1 MLTKKE
7 IQRRVNKICAEE
19 KMKDEDILSSKQFY
33 SLLQDGV
40 YAILDRLEESI
51 ELKCISDPKNEMTA
65 CTNGNVII
73 INTLGELIA
82 GTLREKY
89 LKCMGMIA
97 HECGHILYTDFEL
110 FPKLRNAWEKGT
122 YLNGCSHPKAESVMD
137 MLQYY
142 PNYKKVYLQM
152 MKTLENVILDIHD
165 EKCIYSEFTGMCTKG
180 LTLLNKEL
188 YAQSH
193 PIKEQLSEEGSNKFG
208 IAIMAIL
215 ISGKGFELKDSGL
228 EGDETWQEIKEVLD
242 DCEEDLKILESSNSR
257 KEKAELY
264 NTLFVKLYKLFDLPE
279 NKEEMEK
286 SDKSDLSDEVME
298 KIMESLSELSKS
310 ISPEHSETGPARA
323 PREVEL
329 KEPESKES
337 EEKEKEES
345 KAIDEMLESIEKDIV
360 EENEQIENEKAHESE
375 LEREFKSIND
385 KCDVKRYLE
394 VSREDAQ
401 PMGEYKYVLD
411 QKLKEAEALVR
422 KINSIWKDRETD
434 EAQSGYLFG
443 QRFNASDTFRGDG
456 LYFSRISSPEGR
468 PKVAFAI
475 LVDESGS
482 MAGGKIKAAKEAAVC
497 INYALKK
504 LDIPHMIMGHTTQDT
519 RRGEELWL
527 RSYVDFDT
535 TDDKD
540 SQRLCSIMAYADNL
554 DGIAIYNVGQKLLK
568 RPEENKVL
576 IVISDGQ
583 PAGIGY
589 CGTEAN
595 AHTKETINTLR
606 KKGLKVFGAIV
617 DSFKSVAEL
626 YGDNYSFDCQENLD
640 KNLIKLI
647 KRYCV

>member
-19 KMKDEDILSSKQFY
+19 KIKDEDILSSKQFY

-51 ELKCISDPKNEMTA
+51 ELVCMSNPKNEMTA
-65 CTNGNVII
+65 CTNGSEII
-73 INTLGELIA
+73 INTLGKLIT

-97 HECGHILYTDFEL
+97 HECGHILYMDFEL

-137 MLQYY
+137 MLSYY
-142 PNYKKVYLQM
+142 PNYKKAYLQT
-152 MKTLENVILDIHD
+152 MKTLENVIVDIHD
-165 EKCIYSEFTGMCTKG
+165 EKCIYSEFSGMCTKG

-188 YAQSH
+188 YAQS
-193 PIKEQLSEEGSNKFG
+193 PEIKEQLKNDSK
-208 IAIMAIL
+208 ITVAIMAIL
-215 ISGKGFELKDSGL
+215 LSGKGFELKDSGL
-228 EGDETWQEIKEVLD
+228 EDDETWQEIKNVLN
-242 DCEEDLKILESSNSR
+242 DCEEELKILESSNSR

-264 NTLFVKLYKLFDLPE
+264 NVLFVKLYKLFDLPE
-279 NKEEMEK
+279 NEEEMKNSEQ
-286 SDKSDLSDEVME
+286 SDLSDEEVE

-323 PREVEL
+323 PREVEI
-329 KEPESKES
+329 KEPEEKPEESEKES
-337 EEKEKEES
+337 EEES
-345 KAIDEMLESIEKDIV
+345 KAIDEMLESVEKDIV
-360 EENEQIENEKAHESE
+360 EENVQMENEKTHESE

-385 KCDVKRYLE
+385 KCDVKRHLE
-394 VSREDAQ
+394 VTREDVQ
-401 PMGEYKYVLD
+401 PMEEYKFVLD

-456 LYFSRISSPEGR
+456 MYFSRISSPEGR

-482 MAGGKIKAAKEAAVC
+482 MMGEKIQAAKEAAIC

-568 RPEENKVL
+568 RPEENKVM

-583 PAGIGY
+583 PAGERYVG
-589 CGTEAN
+589 AS
-595 AHTKETINTLR
+595 ADRHTKETINYLR

-617 DSFKSVAEL
+617 DSFESVAEL